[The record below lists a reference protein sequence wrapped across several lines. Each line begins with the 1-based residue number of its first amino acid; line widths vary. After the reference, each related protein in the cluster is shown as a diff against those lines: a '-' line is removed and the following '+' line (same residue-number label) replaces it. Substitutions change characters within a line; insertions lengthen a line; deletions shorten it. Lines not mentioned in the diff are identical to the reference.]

1 MILCYM
7 HVCVRVCVCIYLY
20 QCVYMYIYKMG
31 PPSYKYTYNLCMWF
45 YKLTWPRV
53 TYIIT
58 VVTHVEVTSNLGSYN
73 LCYKFCVLKIDGTYV
88 SYVLNV
94 QFGIALTRFVL
105 MIDFDPSYPFDDFC
119 LFVQTALTESPWS
132 ADKKGVSMQREFG
145 WERDGKR
152 KRVSVFLKN
161 IRNTWERICVFKLS

>member
-1 MILCYM
+1 M
-7 HVCVRVCVCIYLY
+7 
-20 QCVYMYIYKMG
+20 YKMG

-105 MIDFDPSYPFDDFC
+105 MIDFGPSYPFDDFC
-119 LFVQTALTESPWS
+119 LFVQTALTESP
-132 ADKKGVSMQREFG
+132 
-145 WERDGKR
+145 
-152 KRVSVFLKN
+152 
-161 IRNTWERICVFKLS
+161 

>member
-1 MILCYM
+1 
-7 HVCVRVCVCIYLY
+7 
-20 QCVYMYIYKMG
+20 MG

-58 VVTHVEVTSNLGSYN
+58 FVTHVEVTSNLGSYN
-73 LCYKFCVLKIDGTYV
+73 LCYQFCVLKIDGTYV

-105 MIDFDPSYPFDDFC
+105 MIDFGPSYPFDDFC
-119 LFVQTALTESPWS
+119 LFVQTALTESP
-132 ADKKGVSMQREFG
+132 
-145 WERDGKR
+145 
-152 KRVSVFLKN
+152 
-161 IRNTWERICVFKLS
+161 